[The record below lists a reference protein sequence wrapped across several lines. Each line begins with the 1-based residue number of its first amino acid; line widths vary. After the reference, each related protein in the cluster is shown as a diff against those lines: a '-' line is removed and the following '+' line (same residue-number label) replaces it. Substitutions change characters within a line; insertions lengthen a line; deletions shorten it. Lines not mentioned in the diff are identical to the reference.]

1 MPLTS
6 LVVIEKQPSETLIL
20 AMDFSS
26 WIDSDVTLTLDE
38 VISSPDGL
46 TIVDEV
52 VSGQT
57 VRMAVSE
64 GDSGQNYRV
73 QVTVTTS
80 EAETLVGDG
89 LLKVRGI

>member
-1 MPLTS
+1 MSLTS

-26 WIDSDVTLTLDE
+26 WLDDETLTLVE
-38 VISSPDGL
+38 VSSSPTGL
-46 TIVDEV
+46 TIEDEV

-57 VRMAVSE
+57 VEMTVS
-64 GDSGQNYRV
+64 GGTNGQNYRV

-80 EAETLVGDG
+80 EGETLVGDG